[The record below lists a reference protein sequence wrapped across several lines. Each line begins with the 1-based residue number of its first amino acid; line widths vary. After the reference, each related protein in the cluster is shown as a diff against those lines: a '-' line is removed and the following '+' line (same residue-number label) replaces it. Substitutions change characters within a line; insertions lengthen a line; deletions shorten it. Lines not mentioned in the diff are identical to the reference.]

1 MSSAVLVSGN
11 NSHQVGETQSL
22 TSGRI
27 MSEASPYSDSTFSYL
42 LATII
47 QIREQQTAQSLISD
61 SEYPGFQ
68 SSIDSWCNLF
78 SQGFLVNSAASHSAH
93 GPRDDLL
100 FFVDKQRGPGSKCV
114 LRVLRK
120 NSPNLPS
127 PGDGSVNWE
136 QTVYLNL
143 LMQYFIYVATVAVC
157 TRTGPQEIQIL
168 KKFSETVYASPSRR
182 RMDSKGT
189 REEVVYP
196 NLFFS
201 VDNYSEPTGDL
212 RWFVESRYRSPFV
225 IRFRSLSYH
234 EGKLL
239 LFSECSLRD
248 SECLCVE
255 LTAYDLS
262 GRLQGVCFLGT
273 LQYGSLKKFHDSKV
287 SVCRLASGH
296 LPRIHFRK
304 FRNNNFTYSFKK
316 PSTLMPTMQNV
327 PIIVVHMEMIPS
339 FYTYCMAAPTSRLD
353 TATML
358 KRQFGTTPN
367 NTNHIQSSRLSGV
380 KFMQVLG
387 PQGKGQAEF
396 AISRVNEHPEC
407 RCGRTAG
414 LGFMH
419 KCCLPRTWPPND
431 KVFFESLDHEPI
443 TEQPKG
449 SADNY
454 ASDWPSTEVLA
465 DWYCL
470 SISPE
475 TKGPPRNVDWNSFTP
490 LQTVPS
496 SVRSAGGSTETS
508 PVRRRV
514 PSSADRASVL
524 SLIGLEN
531 VSDYQNGLTKLHNS
545 RQFRSGFHRHSP
557 RVSKILEK
565 FTNPE
570 LADINSP
577 HAQLPL
583 DVQGGGTEVDVLVS
597 DAVNK
602 SSRRDNSHGPQSCPD
617 RSKRSFGQS
626 LSWFKERRRIT
637 SPALNAALT
646 SLSLP
651 SYEIL

>member
-1 MSSAVLVSGN
+1 MSSS
-11 NSHQVGETQSL
+11 SHQGDETE
-22 TSGRI
+22 SGRI
-27 MSEASPYSDSTFSYL
+27 ISEASPYSDSTFSCL

-47 QIREQQTAQSLISD
+47 QIREQQTAQSLING
-61 SEYPGFQ
+61 SEYPEFQ

-78 SQGFLVNSAASHSAH
+78 SKGFLVSPAASHSTH

-100 FFVDKQRGPGSKCV
+100 FFVDKQRGPGSKCA

-143 LMQYFIYVATVAVC
+143 LMQYFVYVATVAVC

-201 VDNYSEPTGDL
+201 VENYSE
-212 RWFVESRYRSPFV
+212 
-225 IRFRSLSYH
+225 
-234 EGKLL
+234 

-273 LQYGSLKKFHDSKV
+273 LQYGSLKRFHDSK
-287 SVCRLASGH
+287 
-296 LPRIHFRK
+296 
-304 FRNNNFTYSFKK
+304 
-316 PSTLMPTMQNV
+316 
-327 PIIVVHMEMIPS
+327 
-339 FYTYCMAAPTSRLD
+339 AAPTSRLD
-353 TATML
+353 TTTML

-367 NTNHIQSSRLSGV
+367 NTNHVQSSRLSDV

-419 KCCLPRTWPPND
+419 KCCLPRTCSPND

-475 TKGPPRNVDWNSFTP
+475 ASEPPRSVDWSSFAP

-508 PVRRRV
+508 PIRRWRV

-524 SLIGLEN
+524 SLIALEN
-531 VSDYQNGLTKLHNS
+531 VSDYKNGLAKLHNS
-545 RQFRSGFHRHSP
+545 RHFRSGSHRHSP
-557 RVSKILEK
+557 RISKILEK
-565 FTNPE
+565 FTHPE
-570 LADINSP
+570 LPNTNSP

-583 DVQGGGTEVDVLVS
+583 DVQGGGTEVDVLVG

-602 SSRRDNSHGPQSCPD
+602 SLKRDSLHGPQSCPD

-651 SYEIL
+651 SYEILTDLIEVRREPILNISD